1 MEADP
6 LFIHKREKMY
16 NRERQKKERGMI
28 SGRTKTYR
36 GVRKASEE
44 KEEKGRGE
52 QMMKASKS
60 LDHRE

>member
-1 MEADP
+1 
-6 LFIHKREKMY
+6 MY